1 MTTCID
7 EKLIFCYCFMLR
19 LVLSR
24 VPVVVVVVG
33 DVDGGVSGD
42 AVEEVNVVVEEGFV
56 VVGVVDI
63 VVVGV
68 GDDGDHDD
76 VEVGV
81 VVEEVD
87 GV

>member
-1 MTTCID
+1 
-7 EKLIFCYCFMLR
+7 MLR

-56 VVGVVDI
+56 VVGVVSDH
-63 VVVGV
+63 VVA
-68 GDDGDHDD
+68 
-76 VEVGV
+76 
-81 VVEEVD
+81 VEEVD
-87 GV
+87 GVVVVC